1 MKKEARAKY
10 TFLVPLLLFSIV
22 LGCLLPSLLA
32 YANSNDYGLCDYE
45 KFQKGSNRE
54 IDGTYYGYAYLIGS
68 DAEDLIR
75 VVAIDDNCVI
85 YIPKSVS
92 EKYNLDLNSQT
103 FIDDF
108 KYKLVDLDN
117 SFSETT
123 TKLDGATQCQVT
135 TDISSI
141 LDDYIIDFDKNI
153 AGNSYI
159 IVNNPNNVADTY
171 SSLKFCITCKMSTD
185 DAVVNRQGKTP
196 FQEVAIFLE
205 TLDWSPLFVSLKT
218 TGLSIV
224 IIFVLGLLA
233 AYKALSLNNKA
244 RSILDSFF
252 TIPMVLPP
260 TVCGFVLLFLCGRN
274 TGFGRFF
281 IDIGFPLIFSWPAT
295 VIACV
300 VVAFPLMYKNALGAF
315 ESLDPNLLNA
325 ARTLGWSNFKIFTR
339 LMLPLSRSSIA
350 AATVLAYA
358 RALGEFGAT
367 LFLAGNYVGVTRTIP
382 IAIYFEWMNG
392 NNETAWF
399 WTAIVIVVS
408 FIVILTI
415 NIMNYR
421 STKSLRGER

>member
-1 MKKEARAKY
+1 MRREACVIRG
-10 TFLVPLLLFSIV
+10 LVAIVLLFSLCV
-22 LGCLLPSLLA
+22 SVFMHPLLA
-32 YANSNDYGLCDYE
+32 YANTPEFGMTDYE
-45 KFQKGSNRE
+45 KYQKGSNRE
-54 IDGTYYGYAYLIGS
+54 IDNTYYGYTYLIGK
-68 DAEDLIR
+68 ETQELVR
-75 VVAIDDNCVI
+75 VVAIDNACTI

-92 EKYNLDLNSQT
+92 ERYGLNVSESD
-103 FIDDF
+103 FVEILKSKLISFDDQ
-108 KYKLVDLDN
+108 N
-117 SFSETT
+117 SETT
-123 TKLDGATQCQVT
+123 TKLSEVKDFSITQ
-135 TDISSI
+135 DESYK
-141 LDDYIIDFDKNI
+141 LNGYNIDFNKTIKD
-153 AGNSYI
+153 NSYI
-159 IVNNPNNVADTY
+159 VVNNPRNANDTY
-171 SSLKFCITCKMSTD
+171 SALKFCITCKISTD
-185 DAVVNRQGKTP
+185 ASAMAGVDNSFWTGMSK
-196 FQEVAIFLE
+196 FFE
-205 TLDWSPLFVSLKT
+205 TLDWSPLWVSLKT
-218 TGLSIV
+218 TAVSIL
-224 IIFVLGLLA
+224 IIFVLGLYT
-233 AYKALSLNNKA
+233 AYKALSINSKA
-244 RSILDSFF
+244 RSILDSIF

-339 LMLPLSRSSIA
+339 LMMPLSRNSIA

-421 STKSLRGER
+421 SEKNKQ